1 MKGDGGEIVGRLAYA
16 GGTEIWRYRN
26 RSEKDTEVGLFLVLS
41 VDIEEARIERHRQNL
56 LTG

>member
-1 MKGDGGEIVGRLAYA
+1 MKGDGSEIVGRLAYA

-26 RSEKDTEVGLFLVLS
+26 RSEKDTEVGLFLVLF